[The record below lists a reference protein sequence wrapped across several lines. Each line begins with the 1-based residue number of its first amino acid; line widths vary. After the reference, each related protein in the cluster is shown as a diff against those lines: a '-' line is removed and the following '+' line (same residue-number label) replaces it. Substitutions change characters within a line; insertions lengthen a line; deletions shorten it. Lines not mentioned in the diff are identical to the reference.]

1 MNRMKKLLN
10 KMYIRVKQTTKRD
23 NQQTLLIVLTAFII
37 ANVIA
42 IITAIGLPTGPG
54 FYSRLLDVL
63 LAISLN
69 VLGFVLFV
77 AIISIFLSLL
87 FIPLPRL
94 LVSAIIYN
102 GLLFGIILY
111 EANAGMSFSIFIG
124 VITTS
129 LSLGL
134 GYLLIYLMKIKMK
147 KRVLFPLIA
156 LVAFTLVIF
165 NYPSKTTLEI
175 KDTISNPAEVGSY
188 ETEFF
193 TYGSG
198 SDKHRDVFGSDVA
211 EETLAV
217 DASHFITDWSD
228 EREAFWDFDPTNFPL
243 NGRVWMPKGE
253 GDFPLILMVHGNHT
267 MENFSTDG
275 YDYLGELLASHGFT
289 FISVD
294 EDYVNYSNFVGE
306 PNDNYRLR
314 SWLLLKH
321 LTQLKE
327 LNQKDDSKFYQK
339 LNFDKVALAGHSRG
353 GQAAA
358 MAANYENFFDDENL
372 YNNLSDINIKAV
384 AALAPTDKLIDN
396 KRANLNNIAYMVIQ
410 GSKDSDI
417 YDFRGNK
424 QFHRTNLSPNS
435 NLFKTAVY
443 LENANHVQFNT
454 SWGQNDFSLPR
465 GMFLDRFALINKRD
479 QQFITQAYFTSFFK
493 KVFHDDPSYDG
504 LFQNP
509 QSYIAGLSD
518 TQIISQY
525 KTNGYQSIKHFNK
538 SDELNSGLNG
548 FDESEIITPRGRSD
562 KKHPK
567 DVLKLAWSD
576 EASYSVELTPTDLKG
591 IKSDNADYISV
602 TLANNLPESTPD
614 IELTIASRNEIKMR
628 SEASLT
634 EVVEISNTTLGLF
647 DRFFR
652 EGKYEESWEPVFETI
667 EMPIEEFQKVSDE
680 KLNLTIHFKGDKG
693 DVLLE
698 EIGVN

>member
-1 MNRMKKLLN
+1 TYRVVDILMNRIKKISN
-10 KMYIRVKQTTKRD
+10 KMYLRIKQTTKRD

-37 ANVIA
+37 ANIIA
-42 IITAIGLPTGPG
+42 IITALGLPTGPG
-54 FYSRLLDVL
+54 VYSRLLDVFI
-63 LAISLN
+63 AIGLN
-69 VLGFVLFV
+69 ALGFVLFV
-77 AIISIFLSLL
+77 AITSILLSLL

-134 GYLLIYLMKIKMK
+134 GYLLVYLIKNKMK
-147 KRVLFPLIA
+147 KRVLFTLIA
-156 LVAFTLVIF
+156 LMVIRIVIF
-165 NYPSKTTLEI
+165 NYPSNTAHEI
-175 KDTISNPAEVGSY
+175 EDTISNPIETGSY
-188 ETEFF
+188 DTEFF

-198 SDKHRDVFGSDVA
+198 SDIYRDGFGSKVG
-211 EETLAV
+211 EKTLPV

-228 EREAFWDFDPTNFPL
+228 ERKAFWGFEPTNFPL

-294 EDYVNYSNFVGE
+294 EDYANYSNFVGE

-321 LTQLKE
+321 LTQLKS
-327 LNQKDDSKFYQK
+327 LNEKDDSQFYQK

-358 MAANYENFFDDENL
+358 MAANYKNFFDDENL
-372 YNNLSDINIKAV
+372 YYELSDINIKAE
-384 AALAPTDKLIDN
+384 AALAITDKLIDN

-454 SWGQNDFSLPR
+454 SWGQNDFSL
-465 GMFLDRFALINKRD
+465 
-479 QQFITQAYFTSFFK
+479 
-493 KVFHDDPSYDG
+493 
-504 LFQNP
+504 
-509 QSYIAGLSD
+509 
-518 TQIISQY
+518 
-525 KTNGYQSIKHFNK
+525 
-538 SDELNSGLNG
+538 
-548 FDESEIITPRGRSD
+548 
-562 KKHPK
+562 
-567 DVLKLAWSD
+567 
-576 EASYSVELTPTDLKG
+576 
-591 IKSDNADYISV
+591 
-602 TLANNLPESTPD
+602 
-614 IELTIASRNEIKMR
+614 
-628 SEASLT
+628 
-634 EVVEISNTTLGLF
+634 
-647 DRFFR
+647 
-652 EGKYEESWEPVFETI
+652 
-667 EMPIEEFQKVSDE
+667 
-680 KLNLTIHFKGDKG
+680 
-693 DVLLE
+693 
-698 EIGVN
+698 